1 MSLPVFQHFTPHES
15 PGIAGVHDCCE
26 ARLGLKRK
34 DSLGEASTERQR
46 EGVHPSKELINKQLL
61 TVGFL
66 SPLSHFKILIAKAV
80 QLLYP

>member
-1 MSLPVFQHFTPHES
+1 MKVLGLLES
-15 PGIAGVHDCCE
+15 MILV
-26 ARLGLKRK
+26 RLGIKRK

-46 EGVHPSKELINKQLL
+46 EGVHPSEELINKQLFL